1 MLVTRHEPTCISVAR
16 CARIIFCSL
25 TLSLSTCL
33 AFFSSHNLAAV
44 GVLAEGA
51 LGGR

>member
-1 MLVTRHEPTCISVAR
+1 MLPSGIQAIHAIERP
-16 CARIIFCSL
+16 L
-25 TLSLSTCL
+25 
-33 AFFSSHNLAAV
+33 SSHNLAAV